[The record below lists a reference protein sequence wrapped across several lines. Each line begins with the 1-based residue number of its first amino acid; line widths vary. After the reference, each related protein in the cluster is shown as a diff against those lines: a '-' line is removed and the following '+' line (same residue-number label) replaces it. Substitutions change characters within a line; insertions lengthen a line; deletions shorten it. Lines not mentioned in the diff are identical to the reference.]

1 MSPSHRLNRRPLR
14 AVATGLTLALV
25 LAACGTDGD
34 DGTEPEATGEV
45 GASADPIT
53 VVATTS
59 ILGDIVGELVGEDGE
74 VTVLMGP
81 GVDPHAYSPSARDAA
96 TMREAD
102 LVVANGLQLEE
113 SLVSTLEAT
122 EQEGVPIF
130 ELAPLVDPI
139 EYTGPAHHDHGDGD
153 DHGHDDEGDHAH
165 DDEGDHAHDDEGDHA
180 HDDEGDHAHDD
191 EGDHAHDDEGDH
203 AHDDEGDHAHDDEG
217 DHAHDD
223 EGDHAHDDE
232 GDHAHD
238 DEGDHAH
245 DDDHAG
251 HDHGP
256 EDPHVWFDPQRM
268 VTGVQEL
275 AAALAEVAP
284 QVDADE
290 WDARAADYV
299 AQLEEIDAELEAA
312 FDAVPDERRTIVTNH
327 DALGYLADRYELEV
341 VGTVIPGA
349 STQVEADPRGFSEL
363 IAVVEDRGIDVVFA
377 DNTDSTRLA
386 EQLASEVVG
395 RSDVEVE
402 VVTVATDALGEP
414 GSPNDTYLGLLRETG
429 TTIAERLAAS

>member
-1 MSPSHRLNRRPLR
+1 MSPAQRPTRRPVR

-34 DGTEPEATGEV
+34 DEAVPEAASEV

-59 ILGDIVGELVGEDGE
+59 ILGDIAGELVGDDGE

-113 SLVSTLEAT
+113 SLVSTIEAT
-122 EQEGVPIF
+122 AEAGVPVF

-139 EYTGPAHHDHGDGD
+139 EFDGSAH
-153 DHGHDDEGDHAH
+153 DHGHDDEGDDAH

-191 EGDHAHDDEGDH
+191 EDDHAHDDEDDHAHDDEGDH
-203 AHDDEGDHAHDDEG
+203 A
-217 DHAHDD
+217 
-223 EGDHAHDDE
+223 
-232 GDHAHD
+232 
-238 DEGDHAH
+238 
-245 DDDHAG
+245 DDDHDG

-268 VTGVQEL
+268 VTGVEEL

-284 QVDADE
+284 QVDAAE
-290 WDARAADYV
+290 WESRAADYV
-299 AQLEEIDAELEAA
+299 AQLEEIDAELAAA
-312 FDAVPDERRTIVTNH
+312 FDAVPDERRVIVTNH
-327 DALGYLADRYELEV
+327 DALGYLADRYDLEV
-341 VGTVIPGA
+341 VGTVIPGS
-349 STQVEADPRGFSEL
+349 STQVEADARGFSEL
-363 IAVVEDRGIDVVFA
+363 VATVEEYEIDVVFA
-377 DNTDSTRLA
+377 DNTDSLRLA

-395 RSDVEVE
+395 RSDVELE
-402 VVTVATDALGEP
+402 VVQVATDALGEP
-414 GSPNDTYLGLLRETG
+414 GSPTDSYLGLLRETG